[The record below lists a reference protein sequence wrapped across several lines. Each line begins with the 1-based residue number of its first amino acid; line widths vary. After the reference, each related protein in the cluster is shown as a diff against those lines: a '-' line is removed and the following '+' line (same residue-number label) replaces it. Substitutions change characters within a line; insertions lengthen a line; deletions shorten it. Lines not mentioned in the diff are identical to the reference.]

1 MSAASEYKRLA
12 WVPSLTTTASTY
24 AIGTYA
30 YLKDNAGPLKSGV
43 ESIETKLVEYG
54 TPLVE
59 KYDIKDKA
67 ATLLAKSDELV
78 DSVINYADANA
89 PVTMGFVDAVLK
101 QALLDPENVKHFHAV
116 RAEYLSKVQTALD
129 AVKERV
135 MASKEKSLE
144 LFHERAAVVQKSITD
159 ALESIRTSEMPAT
172 LIGRVAEAW
181 GSFLELDVVKS
192 ALEKAAPH
200 VTKAVSL
207 AKSAAESVKA
217 DKRYNMVYTKAVEV
231 LEKVTATQIYAT
243 RVEPT
248 IKPVLSKVTEYEKY
262 YTPALEY
269 IKPTIASHEITAK

>member
-1 MSAASEYKRLA
+1 
-12 WVPSLTTTASTY
+12 
-24 AIGTYA
+24 
-30 YLKDNAGPLKSGV
+30 
-43 ESIETKLVEYG
+43 
-54 TPLVE
+54 
-59 KYDIKDKA
+59 
-67 ATLLAKSDELV
+67 
-78 DSVINYADANA
+78 
-89 PVTMGFVDAVLK
+89 MGFVDAVLK

-135 MASKEKSLE
+135 MSSKEKSLE
-144 LFHERAAVVQKSITD
+144 LFHERAAAVQKSITD

>member
-1 MSAASEYKRLA
+1 M
-12 WVPSLTTTASTY
+12 
-24 AIGTYA
+24 
-30 YLKDNAGPLKSGV
+30 
-43 ESIETKLVEYG
+43 
-54 TPLVE
+54 
-59 KYDIKDKA
+59 
-67 ATLLAKSDELV
+67 
-78 DSVINYADANA
+78 
-89 PVTMGFVDAVLK
+89 
-101 QALLDPENVKHFHAV
+101 

-135 MASKEKSLE
+135 VSSKEKSLE
-144 LFHERAAVVQKSITD
+144 LFHERAAAVQKSITD

>member
-1 MSAASEYKRLA
+1 MGIVANNQRNMSAASEYKRLA

-101 QALLDPENVKHFHAV
+101 QALLDPENVQHFH
-116 RAEYLSKVQTALD
+116 
-129 AVKERV
+129 
-135 MASKEKSLE
+135 
-144 LFHERAAVVQKSITD
+144 
-159 ALESIRTSEMPAT
+159 
-172 LIGRVAEAW
+172 
-181 GSFLELDVVKS
+181 
-192 ALEKAAPH
+192 
-200 VTKAVSL
+200 AVSL

-248 IKPVLSKVTEYEKY
+248 IKPFLSKVTEYEKY